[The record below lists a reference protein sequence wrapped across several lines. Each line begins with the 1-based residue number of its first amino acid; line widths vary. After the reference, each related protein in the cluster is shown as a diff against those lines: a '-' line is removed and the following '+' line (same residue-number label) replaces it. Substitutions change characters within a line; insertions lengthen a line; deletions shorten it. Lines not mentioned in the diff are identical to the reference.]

1 MSSDVLV
8 ETPFERR
15 LIAIKEKFGESLVRT
30 PTYTF
35 CETIEAT
42 DEVMATRYLRE
53 IIVQGG
59 VYKLRWQDFGL
70 FRPPK
75 GQIKP

>member
-1 MSSDVLV
+1 MRDASCIHYTYLFMSLDVLV

-42 DEVMATRYLRE
+42 DEVMATR
-53 IIVQGG
+53 
-59 VYKLRWQDFGL
+59 
-70 FRPPK
+70 
-75 GQIKP
+75 